1 MVDSQAEKAEENN
14 NEKSGNKQKN
24 MLKKRL
30 NYKPFLYPESF
41 NYWLK
46 QQQAHWLA
54 TEVPLSA
61 DLQDWKF
68 NLTESE
74 KSVIG
79 GILKGFTQTEI
90 LVNDYW
96 SNKVAKWFP
105 HPEIVMAAT
114 TMGAF
119 ETIHTHAYSLLDESL
134 GFQEY
139 ETYLEEP
146 TIKAKLG
153 KLLSYNGSDKKNIAK
168 SLALFSAFT
177 EGVSLF
183 SSFAVLLN
191 FSRHNKLKGVSQIV
205 SWSVRDESL
214 HSEFGCWL
222 FRQFISE
229 NPEIWTDDFKR
240 EIYDLA
246 RDIVALEDDFID
258 KVFEK
263 GSVEGLESREVKN
276 FIRNRANTK
285 LGELGL
291 KKNWKNIDEDLL
303 KQMQWFEV
311 LSSGVNSTDF
321 FAIRPADYSKGVA
334 DFSDIF

>member
-1 MVDSQAEKAEENN
+1 MADNSEQLTNQNNKRKTTSLLEK
-14 NEKSGNKQKN
+14 
-24 MLKKRL
+24 RT

-41 NYWLK
+41 NYWLR
-46 QQQAHWLA
+46 QQQAHWIA

-61 DLQDWKF
+61 DLQDWQF
-68 NLTESE
+68 NLSESE

-96 SNKVAKWFP
+96 SNKVARWFP

-114 TMGAF
+114 TMAAF

-134 GFQEY
+134 GFEEY
-139 ETYLEEP
+139 ESYLEEP

-153 KLLSYNGSDKKNIAK
+153 KLLSYNGNDKQSIAK
-168 SLALFSAFT
+168 SLALFSGFT

-183 SSFAVLLN
+183 SSFAVLLS

-240 EIYDLA
+240 EIYELA
-246 RDIVALEDDFID
+246 RDVVALEDNFID

-263 GSVEGLESREVKN
+263 GAVEGLEAKEVKN

-303 KQMQWFEV
+303 QKMEWFEV
-311 LSSGVNSTDF
+311 MSSGVRSDDF
-321 FAIRPADYSKGVA
+321 FTIKPTDYSKGVVSF
-334 DFSDIF
+334 DDSIF